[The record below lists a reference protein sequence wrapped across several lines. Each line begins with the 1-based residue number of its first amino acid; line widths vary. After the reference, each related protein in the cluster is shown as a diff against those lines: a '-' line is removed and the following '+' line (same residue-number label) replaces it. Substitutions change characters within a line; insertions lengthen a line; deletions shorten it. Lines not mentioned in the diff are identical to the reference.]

1 MRHLLHDSDGL
12 TEPDR
17 PATFRFRSSSG
28 GVAILFTYRRR
39 AAAHIVLL
47 AVLLVAAPV
56 GAQHGDDPQTG
67 HAESTGAADEEAAH
81 ESGGGLM
88 DVKPGLMIWT
98 LATFL
103 VLLTVLR
110 FTAWKPLI
118 GALEAR
124 EQRIREAV
132 EQAEKTRLESE
143 ALVARHEE
151 QLEAARV
158 EARQIIEEGK
168 ADALRVK
175 NDIVAQAR
183 HEAEETKARALRE
196 VELATDS
203 AKKELWEEAT
213 RLSTLLAERILRRS
227 LSEGDDRRLV
237 EQVFDEF
244 RSVRPSSGD

>member
-1 MRHLLHDSDGL
+1 LVL
-12 TEPDR
+12 
-17 PATFRFRSSSG
+17 
-28 GVAILFTYRRR
+28 
-39 AAAHIVLL
+39 AAV
-47 AVLLVAAPV
+47 LVAAPV
-56 GAQHGDDPQTG
+56 GAQHGDDPQPG
-67 HAESTGAADEEAAH
+67 HAESTGSGPAEAAAP

-88 DVKPGLMIWT
+88 DVNPGLMIWT
-98 LATFL
+98 LVTF
-103 VLLTVLR
+103 VALLTVLR

-132 EQAEKTRLESE
+132 EQAEKTRRESE
-143 ALVARHEE
+143 ALMARHEQ

-158 EARQIIEEGK
+158 EAHQIIDEGK

-175 NDIVAQAR
+175 DDIVKQAR
-183 HEAEETKARALRE
+183 HEAEEGKARALRE
-196 VELATDS
+196 VQLAADT

-227 LSEGDDRRLV
+227 LNDDDDRRLV

-244 RSVRPSSGD
+244 RSVRQSSGD